1 MATIPSLTL
10 ANTFEDL
17 VTTVNAV
24 ATELNTNV
32 VKIGDVTGNLAV
44 DTLTANTLI
53 VYNTTSLRG
62 ATTANANLTV
72 NATVIALGA
81 TDLRGLTTA
90 NANVTVNATINTVV
104 LNASSNATIQ
114 QLTVSTNTTTGNLTV
129 SGTLTLNGAAINTT
143 AVPEG
148 TNLYY
153 TDARARTAL
162 SNGAG
167 IGYSNS
173 TGIITNQG
181 VTAIAAQL
189 PLSVNASSGS
199 VAVSISDTP
208 SFTSVTTGNVVANTT
223 VLAVGA
229 NVLANTSSLVVG
241 NSSVNTTI
249 NSSVVVSGLTIPS
262 TRTLTANGGI
272 GTSGQVLTSNGTT
285 VYWSTVSG
293 GSGTGGNGAVQY
305 WNTDTNAITSSAN
318 LTFTGTVLS
327 LGNGSVN
334 TAINSSS
341 LSVSAISLGA
351 NVTVNVST
359 VFVGNGSVNTS
370 ITAGSIGL
378 GSAVVNSTVYTGT
391 AYSANNTT
399 YLNSQAASYYTNAT
413 NITTGTLANAQLS
426 GAYTGITGLG
436 TLSTLTV
443 SGNTT
448 IGANL
453 IFANSSGVYVGN
465 AAVNGSITSALLSV
479 RRNGMSIEFGAAN
492 NGYQSAIGSETTG
505 TPFVAFNCEAGTN
518 SDTYRTRGAR
528 AGAVLRADA
537 GNVIIGYVGTAN
549 TDNQTPLEILRVSG
563 SAGSLSANGVLRC
576 DTTSG
581 RLVVPVGANKYATV

>member
-72 NATVIALGA
+72 
-81 TDLRGLTTA
+81 

-173 TGIITNQG
+173 TGAITNQG

-518 SDTYRTRGAR
+518 SDTYRTRGTR